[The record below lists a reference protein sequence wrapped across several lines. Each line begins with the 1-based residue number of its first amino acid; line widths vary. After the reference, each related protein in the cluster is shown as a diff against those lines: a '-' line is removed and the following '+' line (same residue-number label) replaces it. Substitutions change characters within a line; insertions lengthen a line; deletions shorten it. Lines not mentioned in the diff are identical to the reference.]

1 MVQAKRPL
9 LFTSILA
16 AAASTASL
24 SWGDTRFLVAFG
36 DSYTA
41 NGELESCW
49 FSVLPYTFGC
59 ALASDNNSVDFF
71 V

>member
-1 MVQAKRPL
+1 MVQVKRSL

-16 AAASTASL
+16 AAVPAASL

-41 NGELESCW
+41 DGELESCR
-49 FSVLPYTFGC
+49 FSVLTTIYLWLRSC
-59 ALASDNNSVDFF
+59 K
-71 V
+71 